1 LAVTQGDFIHS
12 LGLPFLAHRLRRLSE
27 LLVVEEEPVM
37 READLL
43 VPARGSSTMLL
54 LSRKGPL
61 TVTQIAR
68 ELRLSHPLIIR
79 IVRALE
85 TVGYVA
91 GGNEQ
96 PDRRSRRLVL
106 TALGAAK
113 AKELEEFNQVV
124 AEAYRWLFRAA
135 EADLFAAVEA
145 TEPVVRNGALAARLR
160 KLHLGA
166 SGKETRLQPAA
177 RCDVAQRGRRIGL
190 Y

>member
-1 LAVTQGDFIHS
+1 VTPADFIHS

-27 LLVVEEEPVM
+27 LLVLEEEPVM

-43 VPARGSSTMLL
+43 VPARGASTMLL
-54 LSRKGPL
+54 LSCKGPL

-85 TVGYVA
+85 TVGYVT
-91 GGNEQ
+91 GGDEQ

-113 AKELEEFNQVV
+113 AKELEEFNEVV

-135 EADLFAAVEA
+135 EVDLFAAVEA
-145 TEPVVRNGALAARLR
+145 IEPIVRNGALAAQLR
-160 KLHLGA
+160 TVHFGA
-166 SGKETRLQPAA
+166 ADDQTGLQPGA
-177 RCDVAQRGRRIGL
+177 RCDVAQGGRRLGL